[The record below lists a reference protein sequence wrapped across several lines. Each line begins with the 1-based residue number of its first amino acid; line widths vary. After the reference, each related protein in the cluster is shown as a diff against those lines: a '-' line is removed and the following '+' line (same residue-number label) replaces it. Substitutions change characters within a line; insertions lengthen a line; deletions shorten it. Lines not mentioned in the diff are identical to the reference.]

1 MFFKA
6 PDNEPE
12 DEDDECPKCG
22 MIRPC
27 PLDGCGHWLSQ
38 TEKITLDGRQPI
50 GHNSLHWPL
59 LPTRAVPGLG
69 CRSLFKFPLPGR
81 TRQ

>member
-1 MFFKA
+1 MMFFKA

-38 TEKITLDGRQPI
+38 TEKITLDT
-50 GHNSLHWPL
+50 
-59 LPTRAVPGLG
+59 PTTDQA
-69 CRSLFKFPLPGR
+69 
-81 TRQ
+81 